1 MNRQSIKKIT
11 HSGITKKFVSQCAV
25 WMILWAV
32 TVFGVAFFGALICTM
47 IHWDYHSLIYK
58 LLSLI
63 RDCILIIIPTLILA
77 GWIFIFCTLLRKS
90 FSYFDKI
97 VCECEKLVNVDNG
110 QINLPPEMKDIQDN
124 MNALR
129 EDVIKNR
136 MLAKEAEQRK
146 NDLVLYLAH
155 DLKTPLTSIIG
166 YLTLLNAEP
175 DISTENR
182 AKYIGISLDKANRL
196 EQLINEFFE
205 ITRFNLQTLTLEPER
220 INLSLM
226 LEQTMSEF
234 LPIFKEHN
242 LTSSAVIQPNVE
254 MICDPDKLERVFDNL
269 LRNAVNYSYKNSE
282 VSLAMIAENGK
293 ATVEV
298 RNHGKTIPKEKL
310 EKIFEQFFRMDTARQ
325 SDTGG
330 AGLGL
335 AIAKEIVARHGGS
348 ISASSENENTVF
360 TVILPLVAASA
371 NDEQTA

>member
-1 MNRQSIKKIT
+1 MKDKPEKIK
-11 HSGITKKFVSQCAV
+11 HSGITKKLVSQCAV
-25 WMILWAV
+25 WMILWSV
-32 TVFGVAFFGALICTM
+32 TVIGVT
-47 IHWDYHSLIYK
+47 
-58 LLSLI
+58 
-63 RDCILIIIPTLILA
+63 LA
-77 GWIFIFCTLLRKS
+77 GYFICSGIRWDHTSVVYGILNFVEEFLYIIMPVLIFAGWVFIFCILLRKS

-97 VCECEKLVNVDNG
+97 VLESEKLANVENG
-110 QINLPPEMKDIQDN
+110 QINLPPEMKNVQDR

-129 EDVIKNR
+129 EDVIKSR
-136 MLAKEAEQRK
+136 TLAKEAEQRK

-166 YLTLLNAEP
+166 YLTLLSAEP
-175 DISTENR
+175 DISPESR

-254 MICDPDKLERVFDNL
+254 MVCDPDKLARVFDNL

-293 ATVEV
+293 VTVEV

-335 AIAKEIVARHGGS
+335 AIAKEIVVRHGGG
-348 ISASSENENTVF
+348 ISAASENENTVF
-360 TVILPLVAASA
+360 TVVLPVAAA
-371 NDEQTA
+371 FADNERTA